1 MSMMES
7 VLEEQNIEYVP
18 KVGMCFGTIEDANQ
32 FYQNYAKRVGFV
44 TKIRFTRRVGKDK
57 VPKNQMITCNREGK
71 RKSRVSPIE
80 KTNPRTNYN
89 CPARISIRLNK
100 EGLWIISKVCLD
112 HSHPCD
118 PEMTKLLTRNR
129 EMTMHMC
136 RVIERNDE
144 AGVRPSKTYQVLMG
158 EAGDIYEERHRW
170 VPIFL
175 DNFFWA
181 GMRSTQRSESMHS
194 YFDKFLNNK
203 SLLIQ
208 FQQEREADVED
219 YKSIIPYATNS
230 LIEKQFQGAYTN
242 AKFKEVQKQFRKK
255 ANCILH
261 LMKAV
266 STSKVYSILEDVST
280 SKERVYEVNY
290 NAETKDI
297 TCMCQMF
304 ESRGILCR
312 HSLVV
317 LGHERMREIP
327 RRYILDRWSKLVK
340 RRHSDIKSSHDPSL
354 LNPKTERFDDLCSHS
369 NSVAQ
374 FASQTK
380 ETSDILYPH
389 VANSSSNA
397 NELDNLLTLEDG
409 GKDGGKD
416 VLSIFVGGC
425 IISIQDIKSPPY
437 VSTKGRPTNR
447 LRSEKDKMIKKKT
460 DAKKRKSEITE
471 KEDNQLIRDSQSLS
485 FNEQLQDANY
495 HVNEGFESDSMGG
508 SMGGF
513 MSLLNSIHSYQ
524 FSNVD

>member
-1 MSMMES
+1 
-7 VLEEQNIEYVP
+7 
-18 KVGMCFGTIEDANQ
+18 MCFGTIEDANQ

-57 VPKNQMITCNREGK
+57 VPKNQIITCNREGK
-71 RKSRVSPIE
+71 CKSRVSLIE
-80 KTNPRTNYN
+80 KTNPRINYN

-100 EGLWIISKVCLD
+100 EGLRIISKVCLD

-118 PEMTKLLTRNR
+118 PEIAKLLTRNR
-129 EMTMHMC
+129 EMSMHMC

-158 EAGDIYEERHRW
+158 EARDIYEERHRW

-181 GMRSTQRSESMHS
+181 GMRSTQQTESMHS

-208 FQQEREADVED
+208 FKEQQEREADVED
-219 YKSIIPYATNS
+219 YKSIIPCATNS
-230 LIEKQFQGAYTN
+230 LIEKQFQSAYTN
-242 AKFKEVQKQFRKK
+242 AKFKEVQKQIRKK

-266 STSKVYSILEDVST
+266 STSKVYSILEDVSN

-290 NAETKDI
+290 NAKTKDI
-297 TCMCQMF
+297 TCKCQMF
-304 ESRGILCR
+304 ESRGILCSY
-312 HSLVV
+312 SLVV
-317 LGHERMREIP
+317 LGNEHVREIS

-354 LNPKTERFDDLCSHS
+354 LNLKTEKFDDLCSHS
-369 NSVAQ
+369 NNVAQ

-380 ETSDILYPH
+380 ETSDILHRYLDMAMSECQKH
-389 VANSSSNA
+389 IANSSSNA

-409 GKDGGKD
+409 GKDA
-416 VLSIFVGGC
+416 LSIFVGGC
-425 IISIQDIKSPPY
+425 IISIQNIKSPPY
-437 VSTKGRPTNR
+437 VSSKGRSTNR
-447 LRSEKDKMIKKKT
+447 LRSEKDKMIKKKIE
-460 DAKKRKSEITE
+460 AKKRKSEIAE
-471 KEDNQLIRDSQSLS
+471 KEIKYYFVFVTHAMFLQL
-485 FNEQLQDANY
+485 FK
-495 HVNEGFESDSMGG
+495 
-508 SMGGF
+508 
-513 MSLLNSIHSYQ
+513 
-524 FSNVD
+524 